1 MMFKMLHI
9 EDKTHQYNRLKDRMN
24 EYLRDIKFDL
34 VHAKNGD
41 EAIVKF
47 NSGNYDLL
55 IVDISIPVKEGETE
69 DETGGV
75 KIVKNIESTV
85 KYSENWC
92 PIYFLSGIKLSR
104 AYTKGAAEGLSFNEE
119 DIFRK
124 STKGT
129 NKLIDRIKRYLEE
142 PDYKERELIKN
153 KYSKQYHFLENGEYF
168 STARNFINI
177 ASQIEAKDSQSLKR
191 LFLDLQ
197 SLLESSLNMIE
208 SKYYKGPK
216 KDFDSIYLI
225 PDTINPDIKK
235 PRKIY
240 AFSREGNLQHSKY
253 LQYLCTVENLINY
266 DQCRLIISTWRI
278 LSSIKHEFNKKHM
291 PDLTMNM
298 AQSCF
303 YSTLVLFE
311 KIDND

>member
-1 MMFKMLHI
+1 MMIKILHI
-9 EDKTHQYNRLKDRMN
+9 EDKTDQYNRLKDRMN

-34 VHAKNGD
+34 VNAKNGD

-69 DETGGV
+69 DEIGGV
-75 KIVKNIESTV
+75 KIVKNIESSV

-153 KYSKQYHFLENGEYF
+153 KYSKQYHFFENGEYF
-168 STARNFINI
+168 PTARNFINI
-177 ASQIEAKDSQSLKR
+177 ASQIEAKDSQSLKP
-191 LFLDLQ
+191 LFQNLQ
-197 SLLESSLNMIE
+197 SLMESSLNMIE

-216 KDFDSIYLI
+216 NVFDSVFKD
-225 PDTINPDIKK
+225 PFTDK
-235 PRKIY
+235 PRKIF
-240 AFSREGNLQHSKY
+240 AFNREGHLQHSNY
-253 LQYLCTVENLINY
+253 LQYLCTVKDLINHDQCNLILSAW
-266 DQCRLIISTWRI
+266 RL
-278 LSSIKHEFNKKHM
+278 LSSIKHEFNKEHM